1 MAEIT
6 VKQQTT
12 KEEAREAIVEIL
24 SRFKSLLLEINSK
37 PKAVKGSE
45 LDRLVSMM
53 EENSFIYAMSRITQ
67 SDFENLDSEGHKQ
80 LLLKCGLLSEKYSL
94 GVRVPKDVEVQE
106 ESIPLSEGCW
116 KVYLDKCSNVCKVE
130 YGSDKN
136 KVQIISPTG
145 IAGSETLMKGAEY
158 DGKGFAKKLLT
169 AAGIE
174 TTEKNDLMMQNRM
187 LDDGLFYIN
196 KEEGWIEK
204 EKYFER
210 MTPPDFLSIQDYKDV
225 IVKAVYEDTK
235 GELIFTYTVGG
246 KTENLFVIK
255 ASNNQ
260 KERQWP
266 TASGNN
272 VFPSDIADAKER
284 EKVEMKT
291 MPDDGTTAVDYIP
304 GKFPKGNW
312 EIIAF
317 EKQDEKNT
325 EGKRINVEYGPYKIR
340 TNAWREVE
348 AWEEAFDEANNKI
361 WRKKTNE
368 NGKNIKTRDSG
379 LLIHG
384 GGWSESVIDNQK
396 GSNKYTDTTLG
407 CIRISNLDVMLIVK
421 VLQAYLK
428 TKGYI
433 VLEVK

>member
-37 PKAVKGSE
+37 LKAVKGSE
-45 LDRLVSMM
+45 LDRLASMM
-53 EENSFIYAMSRITQ
+53 EENSFIYTMSRITQ

-94 GVRVPKDVEVQE
+94 GVRVPKDVEVLE

-136 KVQIISPTG
+136 KVQIISPNG
-145 IAGSETLMKGAEY
+145 ITRSETLMKGAEY

-204 EKYFER
+204 EKYFLEKI
-210 MTPPDFLSIQDYKDV
+210 TAKGFLTLKDYKDV
-225 IVKAVYEDTK
+225 TVKAVYEDDK
-235 GELIFTYTVGG
+235 GELTFSYIMDG
-246 KTENLFVIK
+246 KTENLFVVK
-255 ASNNQ
+255 ASNRQ
-260 KERQWP
+260 KKRQWP
-266 TASGNN
+266 TSTGELNSS
-272 VFPSDIADAKER
+272 PIY
-284 EKVEMKT
+284 T
-291 MPDDGTTAVDYIP
+291 MPNSKGKPIVPYKP
-304 GKFPKGNW
+304 EKFPNGKW
-312 EIIAF
+312 KITAF
-317 EKQDEKNT
+317 EKNDT
-325 EGKRINVEYGPYKIR
+325 EEYGPYKIR
-340 TNAWREVE
+340 TNAIRNVTGYK
-348 AWEEAFDEANNKI
+348 AKKDDNKI
-361 WRKKTNE
+361 LIDWEKIKNDKGENE
-368 NGKNIKTRDSG
+368 MFEDGH

-384 GGWSESVIDNQK
+384 GTGRIIENLSEVEKLDARK
-396 GSNKYTDTTLG
+396 GTNDYKGTTLG
-407 CIRISNLDVMLIVK
+407 CIRICNLDVYLIVH
-421 VLQAYLK
+421 VLSNYLNI
-428 TKGYI
+428 KGNI
-433 VLEVK
+433 ELEVK

>member
-45 LDRLVSMM
+45 LDRLASMM
-53 EENSFIYAMSRITQ
+53 EENSFICAMSRITQ

-94 GVRVPKDVEVQE
+94 GVRVPKDVEMQE

-136 KVQIISPTG
+136 KVQIISPNG

-225 IVKAVYEDTK
+225 IVKAVYEDIK

-266 TASGNN
+266 TASGTNN
-272 VFPSDIADAKER
+272 TIDPNDIMYTTPLYGET
-284 EKVEMKT
+284 KV
-291 MPDDGTTAVDYIP
+291 PYIP
-304 GKFPKGNW
+304 EKFPKGNW
-312 EIIAF
+312 KITAF
-317 EKQDEKNT
+317 EKSFTK
-325 EGKRINVEYGPYKIR
+325 EYGPYKIR
-340 TNAWREVE
+340 TNAWRWVDV
-348 AWEEAFDEANNKI
+348 WELAENKKKRLE
-361 WRKKTNE
+361 WRLKRDS
-368 NGKNIKTRDSG
+368 NGNIIKAKDSG

-384 GGWSESVIDNQK
+384 GGWSESALDNKK
-396 GSNKYTDTTLG
+396 GTNKYTDTTLG
-407 CIRISNLDVMLIVK
+407 CIRISNLDVCLIEK
-421 VLQAYLK
+421 TLNAYLNIK
-428 TKGYI
+428 KI
-433 VLEVK
+433 DLEVK

>member
-45 LDRLVSMM
+45 LDRLASMM

-136 KVQIISPTG
+136 KVQIISPNG
-145 IAGSETLMKGAEY
+145 ITGSETLMKGAEY

-266 TASGNN
+266 TASGTNN
-272 VFPSDIADAKER
+272 TIDPNDIMYTTPLYGET
-284 EKVEMKT
+284 KV
-291 MPDDGTTAVDYIP
+291 PYIP
-304 GKFPKGNW
+304 EKFPKGNW
-312 EIIAF
+312 KITAF
-317 EKQDEKNT
+317 EKSFTK
-325 EGKRINVEYGPYKIR
+325 EYGPYKIR
-340 TNAWREVE
+340 TNAWRWVDV
-348 AWEEAFDEANNKI
+348 WELAENKKKRLE
-361 WRKKTNE
+361 WRLKRDS
-368 NGKNIKTRDSG
+368 NGNIIKAKDSG

-384 GGWSESVIDNQK
+384 GGWSESALDNKK
-396 GSNKYTDTTLG
+396 GTNKYTDTTLG
-407 CIRISNLDVMLIVK
+407 CIRISNLDVCLIEK
-421 VLQAYLK
+421 TLNAYLNIK
-428 TKGYI
+428 KNRFRGEI
-433 VLEVK
+433 K

>member
-45 LDRLVSMM
+45 LDRLASMM
-53 EENSFIYAMSRITQ
+53 EKNSFIYAMSRITQ

-136 KVQIISPTG
+136 KVQIISPNG
-145 IAGSETLMKGAEY
+145 ITRSETLMKGAEY

-204 EKYFER
+204 EKYFLEKI
-210 MTPPDFLSIQDYKDV
+210 TAKGFLTLKDYKDV
-225 IVKAVYEDTK
+225 TVKAVYEDDK
-235 GELIFTYTVGG
+235 GELTFSYIMDG
-246 KTENLFVIK
+246 KTENLFVVK
-255 ASNNQ
+255 ASNRQ
-260 KERQWP
+260 KKRQWP
-266 TASGNN
+266 TSTGELNSS
-272 VFPSDIADAKER
+272 PIY
-284 EKVEMKT
+284 T
-291 MPDDGTTAVDYIP
+291 MPNSKGKLIVPYKP
-304 GKFPKGNW
+304 EKFPNGKW
-312 EIIAF
+312 KITAF
-317 EKQDEKNT
+317 EKNDT
-325 EGKRINVEYGPYKIR
+325 EEYGPYKIR
-340 TNAWREVE
+340 TNAIRNVTGYK
-348 AWEEAFDEANNKI
+348 AKKDDNKI
-361 WRKKTNE
+361 LIDWEKIKNDKGENE
-368 NGKNIKTRDSG
+368 MFEDGH

-384 GGWSESVIDNQK
+384 GTGRIIENLSEVEKLDARK
-396 GSNKYTDTTLG
+396 GTNDYKGTTLG
-407 CIRISNLDVMLIVK
+407 CIRICNLDVYLIVH
-421 VLQAYLK
+421 VLSNYLNI
-428 TKGYI
+428 KGNI
-433 VLEVK
+433 ELEVK

>member
-45 LDRLVSMM
+45 LDRLASMM
-53 EENSFIYAMSRITQ
+53 EENSFIYTMSRITQ

-94 GVRVPKDVEVQE
+94 GVRVPKDVEVLE

-136 KVQIISPTG
+136 KVQIISPNG
-145 IAGSETLMKGAEY
+145 ITGSETLMKGAEY

-204 EKYFER
+204 EKYFLEKI
-210 MTPPDFLSIQDYKDV
+210 TAKGFLTLKDYKDV
-225 IVKAVYEDTK
+225 TVKAVYEDDK
-235 GELIFTYTVGG
+235 GELTFSYIMDG
-246 KTENLFVIK
+246 KTENLFVVK
-255 ASNNQ
+255 ASNRQ
-260 KERQWP
+260 KKRQWP
-266 TASGNN
+266 TSTGELNSS
-272 VFPSDIADAKER
+272 PIY
-284 EKVEMKT
+284 T
-291 MPDDGTTAVDYIP
+291 MPNSKGKPIVPYKP
-304 GKFPKGNW
+304 EKFPNGKW
-312 EIIAF
+312 KITAF
-317 EKQDEKNT
+317 EKNDT
-325 EGKRINVEYGPYKIR
+325 EEYGPYKIR
-340 TNAWREVE
+340 TNAIRNVTGYK
-348 AWEEAFDEANNKI
+348 AKKDDNKI
-361 WRKKTNE
+361 LIDWEKIKNDKGENE
-368 NGKNIKTRDSG
+368 MFEDGH

-384 GGWSESVIDNQK
+384 GTGRIIENLSEVEKLDARK
-396 GSNKYTDTTLG
+396 GTNDYKGTTLG
-407 CIRISNLDVMLIVK
+407 CIRICNLDVYLIVH
-421 VLQAYLK
+421 VLSNYLNI
-428 TKGYI
+428 KGNI
-433 VLEVK
+433 ELEVK

>member
-45 LDRLVSMM
+45 LDRLASMM
-53 EENSFIYAMSRITQ
+53 EENSFIYTMSRITQ

-94 GVRVPKDVEVQE
+94 GVRVPKDVEVLE

-136 KVQIISPTG
+136 KVQIISPNCIT
-145 IAGSETLMKGAEY
+145 GSETLMKGAEY

-204 EKYFER
+204 EKYFLEKI
-210 MTPPDFLSIQDYKDV
+210 TAKGFLTLKDYKDV
-225 IVKAVYEDTK
+225 TVKAVYEDDK
-235 GELIFTYTVGG
+235 GELTFSYIMDG
-246 KTENLFVIK
+246 KTENLFVVK
-255 ASNNQ
+255 ASNRQ
-260 KERQWP
+260 KKRQWP
-266 TASGNN
+266 TSTGELNSS
-272 VFPSDIADAKER
+272 PIY
-284 EKVEMKT
+284 T
-291 MPDDGTTAVDYIP
+291 MPNSKGKLIVPYKP
-304 GKFPKGNW
+304 EKFPNGKW
-312 EIIAF
+312 KITAF
-317 EKQDEKNT
+317 EKNDT
-325 EGKRINVEYGPYKIR
+325 EEYGPYKIR
-340 TNAWREVE
+340 TNAIRNVTGYK
-348 AWEEAFDEANNKI
+348 AKKDDNKI
-361 WRKKTNE
+361 LIDWEKIKNDKGENE
-368 NGKNIKTRDSG
+368 MFEDGH

-384 GGWSESVIDNQK
+384 GTGRIIENLSEVEKLDARK
-396 GSNKYTDTTLG
+396 GTNDYKGTTLG
-407 CIRISNLDVMLIVK
+407 CIRICNLDVYLIVH
-421 VLQAYLK
+421 VLSNYLNI
-428 TKGYI
+428 KGNI
-433 VLEVK
+433 ELEVK

>member
-24 SRFKSLLLEINSK
+24 SRFKNLLLEINSK

-45 LDRLVSMM
+45 LDRLASMM
-53 EENSFIYAMSRITQ
+53 EENSFIYTMSRITQ

-136 KVQIISPTG
+136 KVQIISPNG

-225 IVKAVYEDTK
+225 IVKAVYEDIK

-266 TASGNN
+266 TASGTNN
-272 VFPSDIADAKER
+272 TIDPNDIMYTTPLYGET
-284 EKVEMKT
+284 KV
-291 MPDDGTTAVDYIP
+291 PYIP
-304 GKFPKGNW
+304 EKFPKGNW
-312 EIIAF
+312 KITAF
-317 EKQDEKNT
+317 EKSFTK
-325 EGKRINVEYGPYKIR
+325 EYGPYKIR
-340 TNAWREVE
+340 TNAWRWVDV
-348 AWEEAFDEANNKI
+348 WELAENKKKRLE
-361 WRKKTNE
+361 WRLKRDS
-368 NGKNIKTRDSG
+368 NGNIIKAKDSG

-384 GGWSESVIDNQK
+384 GGWSESALDNKK
-396 GSNKYTDTTLG
+396 GTNKYTDTTLG
-407 CIRISNLDVMLIVK
+407 CIRISNLDVCLIEK
-421 VLQAYLK
+421 TLNAYLNIK
-428 TKGYI
+428 KI
-433 VLEVK
+433 DLEVK

>member
-45 LDRLVSMM
+45 LDRLASMM
-53 EENSFIYAMSRITQ
+53 EENSFIYTMSRITQ

-94 GVRVPKDVEVQE
+94 GVRVPKDVEVLE

-136 KVQIISPTG
+136 KVQIISPNG
-145 IAGSETLMKGAEY
+145 ITGSETLMKGAEY

-204 EKYFER
+204 EKYFLEKI
-210 MTPPDFLSIQDYKDV
+210 TAKGFLTLKDYKDV
-225 IVKAVYEDTK
+225 TVKAVYEDDK
-235 GELIFTYTVGG
+235 GELTFSYIMDG
-246 KTENLFVIK
+246 KTENLFVVK
-255 ASNNQ
+255 ASNRQ
-260 KERQWP
+260 KKRQWP
-266 TASGNN
+266 TSTGELNSS
-272 VFPSDIADAKER
+272 PIY
-284 EKVEMKT
+284 T
-291 MPDDGTTAVDYIP
+291 MPNSKGKTIVPYKP
-304 GKFPKGNW
+304 EKFPNGKW
-312 EIIAF
+312 KITAF
-317 EKQDEKNT
+317 EKNDT
-325 EGKRINVEYGPYKIR
+325 EEYGPYKIR
-340 TNAWREVE
+340 TNAIRNVTGYK
-348 AWEEAFDEANNKI
+348 AKKDDNKI
-361 WRKKTNE
+361 LIDWEKIKNDKGENE
-368 NGKNIKTRDSG
+368 MFEDGH

-384 GGWSESVIDNQK
+384 GTGRIIENLSEVEKLDARK
-396 GSNKYTDTTLG
+396 GTNDYKGTTLG
-407 CIRISNLDVMLIVK
+407 CIRICNLDVYLIVH
-421 VLQAYLK
+421 VLSNYLNI
-428 TKGYI
+428 KGNI
-433 VLEVK
+433 ELEVK

>member
-45 LDRLVSMM
+45 LDRLASMM
-53 EENSFIYAMSRITQ
+53 EENSFICAMSRITQ

-94 GVRVPKDVEVQE
+94 GVRVPKDVEMQE

-136 KVQIISPTG
+136 KVQIISPNG

-204 EKYFER
+204 EKYFLEKI
-210 MTPPDFLSIQDYKDV
+210 TAKGFLTLKDYKDV
-225 IVKAVYEDTK
+225 TVKAVYEDDK
-235 GELIFTYTVGG
+235 GELTFSYIMDG
-246 KTENLFVIK
+246 KTENLFVVK
-255 ASNNQ
+255 ASNRQ
-260 KERQWP
+260 KKRQWP
-266 TASGNN
+266 TSTGELNSS
-272 VFPSDIADAKER
+272 PIY
-284 EKVEMKT
+284 T
-291 MPDDGTTAVDYIP
+291 MPNSKGKPIVPYKP
-304 GKFPKGNW
+304 EKFPNGKW
-312 EIIAF
+312 KITAF
-317 EKQDEKNT
+317 EKNDT
-325 EGKRINVEYGPYKIR
+325 EEYGPYKIR
-340 TNAWREVE
+340 TNAIRNVTGYK
-348 AWEEAFDEANNKI
+348 AKKDDNKI
-361 WRKKTNE
+361 LIDWEKIKNDKGENE
-368 NGKNIKTRDSG
+368 MFEDGH

-384 GGWSESVIDNQK
+384 GTGRIIENLSEVEKLDARK
-396 GSNKYTDTTLG
+396 GTNDYKGTTLG
-407 CIRISNLDVMLIVK
+407 CIRICNLDVYLIVH
-421 VLQAYLK
+421 VLSNYLNI
-428 TKGYI
+428 KGNI
-433 VLEVK
+433 ELEVK

>member
-6 VKQQTT
+6 VKQQTM
-12 KEEAREAIVEIL
+12 KEEAREVIVEIL
-24 SRFKSLLLEINSK
+24 SRFKSLLLEINNK

-45 LDRLVSMM
+45 LDRLASMM
-53 EENSFIYAMSRITQ
+53 EENSFIYTMSRITQ

-136 KVQIISPTG
+136 KVQIISPNG

-255 ASNNQ
+255 TSNNQ

-266 TASGNN
+266 TASGTNN
-272 VFPSDIADAKER
+272 TIDPNDIMYTTPLYGET
-284 EKVEMKT
+284 KV
-291 MPDDGTTAVDYIP
+291 PYIP
-304 GKFPKGNW
+304 EKFPKGNW
-312 EIIAF
+312 KITAF
-317 EKQDEKNT
+317 EKSFTK
-325 EGKRINVEYGPYKIR
+325 EYGPYKIR
-340 TNAWREVE
+340 TNAWRWVDV
-348 AWEEAFDEANNKI
+348 WELAENKKKRLE
-361 WRKKTNE
+361 WRLKRDS
-368 NGKNIKTRDSG
+368 NGNIIKAKDSG

-384 GGWSESVIDNQK
+384 GGWSESALDNKK
-396 GSNKYTDTTLG
+396 GTNKYTDTTLG
-407 CIRISNLDVMLIVK
+407 CIRISNLDVCLIEK
-421 VLQAYLK
+421 TLNAYLNIK
-428 TKGYI
+428 KI
-433 VLEVK
+433 DLEVK

>member
-6 VKQQTT
+6 VKQQIT
-12 KEEAREAIVEIL
+12 KEESREAIVEIL

-45 LDRLVSMM
+45 LDRLASMM

-174 TTEKNDLMMQNRM
+174 ATEKNDLMMQNRM

-204 EKYFER
+204 EKYFLEKI
-210 MTPPDFLSIQDYKDV
+210 TAKDFLALQDYNGV
-225 IVKAVYEDTK
+225 TVKAVYEDGK
-235 GELIFTYTVGG
+235 GELSFTCTMEG
-246 KTENLFVIK
+246 KTENLFVVK
-255 ASNNQ
+255 ASNRQ
-260 KERQWP
+260 RKRQWP
-266 TASGNN
+266 TSSGELNSSPIYTMPN
-272 VFPSDIADAKER
+272 SKG
-284 EKVEMKT
+284 KT
-291 MPDDGTTAVDYIP
+291 MVPYKP
-304 GKFPKGNW
+304 EKFPNGKW
-312 EIIAF
+312 KITAF
-317 EKQDEKNT
+317 EKNGT
-325 EGKRINVEYGPYKIR
+325 EEYGPYKIR
-340 TNAWREVE
+340 TDAIRNVNGYKAKKDENKILIG
-348 AWEEAFDEANNKI
+348 WEEIKNDKG
-361 WRKKTNE
+361 KKE
-368 NGKNIKTRDSG
+368 VFEDGH

-384 GGWSESVIDNQK
+384 GTGKIIKNLSEVEKLDARK
-396 GSNKYTDTTLG
+396 GTNDYRGTTLG
-407 CIRISNLDVMLIVK
+407 CIRICNLDVYLIVH
-421 VLQAYLK
+421 VLSNYLNI
-428 TKGYI
+428 KGNI
-433 VLEVK
+433 ELEVK